1 MTMDT
6 IPALEIKNLRVDY
19 GSFTAVDDI
28 SMTLMPGEIYGLVGP
43 NGAGK
48 TSTIRVLATLLEPTY
63 GEISVLGKD
72 LFEEPE
78 FAHGVMAYMPDLAPV
93 IPDLKVWEFLDLY
106 AASTGL
112 SGAEKDQRVDECLEK
127 VKLGDKRNV
136 YGKGLSR
143 GMMQRVVLAKSLLHR
158 PRLLMLDEPA
168 SGLDPVAR
176 RDMRI
181 ILQEVAAEGACVLVS
196 SHILSELAELCTSVG
211 IMHEGKLITTGKLD
225 DVLSDLEMD
234 KVSIEIELLEPGVGL
249 SEFLEKQSN
258 IESVKMD
265 GVKVSFEFTGGKP
278 EQAKLIKDLVN
289 AGLVFR
295 SFIPKGKGIESLLMD
310 LIEET

>member
-1 MTMDT
+1 MTTDT

-19 GSFTAVDDI
+19 GSFTAVDDL
-28 SMTLMPGEIYGLVGP
+28 SMTLMPGDIYGLVGP

-72 LFEEPE
+72 LFEERD

-93 IPDLKVWEFLDLY
+93 VPDLKVWEFLDLY
-106 AASTGL
+106 AASNGL
-112 SGAEKDQRVDECLEK
+112 SGVEKQTRVDECLAK

-158 PRLLMLDEPA
+158 PKLLLLDEPA
-168 SGLDPVAR
+168 SGLDPIAR
-176 RDMRI
+176 RDMRL

-211 IMHEGKLITTGKLD
+211 IMHEGKLIKNGKMHE
-225 DVLSDLEMD
+225 VLNDLEVD
-234 KVSIEIELLEPGVGL
+234 TAVIEIELLEAGSEL
-249 SEFLEKQSN
+249 KEFLDKQSHIGN
-258 IESVKMD
+258 IKMD
-265 GVKVSFEFTGGKP
+265 GVKVSFDFTGGRM
-278 EQAKLIKDLVN
+278 EQAKLIQDLV
-289 AGLVFR
+289 GEGIGFR
-295 SFIPKGKGIESLLMD
+295 SFTPIGKGIESLLMD
-310 LIEET
+310 LIEE

>member
-1 MTMDT
+1 MTTDT
-6 IPALEIKNLRVDY
+6 IPALEIRNLRVDY
-19 GSFTAVDDI
+19 GNFTAVDDL
-28 SMTLMPGEIYGLVGP
+28 SMTLMPGDIYGLVGP

-63 GEISVLGKD
+63 GDISVLGKD

-106 AASTGL
+106 AASNGL
-112 SGAEKDQRVDECLEK
+112 VGEEKDKRVNECLEK
-127 VKLGDKRNV
+127 VKLADKRDV

-158 PRLLMLDEPA
+158 PKLLLLDEPA

-176 RDMRI
+176 RDMRV
-181 ILQEVAAEGACVLVS
+181 ILQEVAAEGTCVLVS

-211 IMHEGKLITTGKLD
+211 IMHEGKMIKSGKLH
-225 DVLSDLEMD
+225 DVLSDIEVD
-234 KVSIEIELLEPGVGL
+234 KVAIEVELVEAGGTIK
-249 SEFLEKQSN
+249 EFLENRQGVEN
-258 IESVKMD
+258 
-265 GVKVSFEFTGGKP
+265 VKVDAVKVGFDFTGGKP
-278 EQAKLIKDLVN
+278 EQAQLIADLVG
-289 AGLVFR
+289 AGIAFR
-295 SFIPKGKGIESLLMD
+295 SFTPKGKGIESLLMN
-310 LIEET
+310 LIEE